1 MTGLILQHLW
11 SEETGQDMV
20 EYALLL
26 AFVAL
31 AGITVL
37 TTVKTNMQI
46 MWTTVAGQLTNISN
60 QAAAGN

>member
-1 MTGLILQHLW
+1 MISTLKTFWQ
-11 SEETGQDMV
+11 EENGQDMV

-31 AGITVL
+31 AAITVL
-37 TTVKTNMQI
+37 GTVKTNMQA
-46 MWTTVAGQLTNISN
+46 MWSTIATQLTNIKT